1 MPRLSRQDF
10 LSYIRSFNTRS
21 YEHQHSFYAR
31 DITMTLPD
39 PAVPVL
45 HGPDAVSKHYAQVHS
60 VAEETVV
67 PMVVVTEDDHVF
79 FEMEVYFKYSVDT
92 DKGVHSTTARKG
104 DVFKV
109 TVWALYVISEEGK
122 MQSIRC
128 SLWEER
134 MFGQVEV
141 EPLIEESRSRAQ
153 VDLR

>member
-21 YEHQHSFYAR
+21 YEHQHTFYAP

-39 PAVPVL
+39 PAVPIL
-45 HGPDAVSKHYAQVHS
+45 RGPEAISKHYAQVHR

-67 PMVVVTEDDHVF
+67 SMVVVTEYDHVF
-79 FEMEVYFKYSVDT
+79 FEMEVYFKYVVDT
-92 DKGVHSTTARKG
+92 DKDVHGTTVQEG

-109 TVWALYVISEEGK
+109 TVWALYVIDEAGK
-122 MQSIRC
+122 MRSIRC
-128 SLWEER
+128 NLWEEK
-134 MFGQVEV
+134 MLGQFEMG
-141 EPLIEESRSRAQ
+141 PLIEESRSRAQ